1 MPSEG
6 KPLAYL
12 APTKPEAIG
21 SVGKRDC
28 RPGCRYARI
37 SACFVEKAAEA
48 IPLDLGIV
56 VQKQN
61 PVGAGVEGLGYS
73 EIHGAGKADV
83 FVQFDDPRGGGGP
96 SRPTTP
102 SRPPRPL

>member
-6 KPLAYL
+6 KPIAHL

-73 EIHGAGKADV
+73 EIHGACKADV
-83 FVQFDDPRGGGGP
+83 FAWFRDPRRVGGP
-96 SRPTTP
+96 RAH
-102 SRPPRPL
+102 PPP